1 MYKSIFFI
9 DLDGT
14 VIQEVEPGIFHVPTQ
29 FKPELKKLEE
39 INCLPVVCTARQP
52 GFVKKLFGDLFSA
65 GIFFNGSYILYK
77 GTVLSQISYTEKQLS
92 TLFRYSHDVQCGLV
106 LQGILHAWCYNIS
119 PQYFPLLNQMY
130 NLNNYIQDVMLN
142 TKDPIYSIDLFF
154 TNTKQGELAQQNL
167 SFPYTLDY
175 HEGDWTGVLTNLAIN
190 KGTAAL
196 TLCQYLGIQPMNC
209 YGIGDSKNDIP
220 LFQTIGHGIA
230 VKNACA
236 ELLAVAKSFT
246 DSCMEN
252 GIIAAIHKIIIS
264 NDIK

>member
-1 MYKSIFFI
+1 M
-9 DLDGT
+9 DG
-14 VIQEVEPGIFHVPTQ
+14 GIKLCNFH
-29 FKPELKKLEE
+29 
-39 INCLPVVCTARQP
+39 
-52 GFVKKLFGDLFSA
+52 
-65 GIFFNGSYILYK
+65 
-77 GTVLSQISYTEKQLS
+77 
-92 TLFRYSHDVQCGLV
+92 
-106 LQGILHAWCYNIS
+106 
-119 PQYFPLLNQMY
+119 PLLNQMY

-252 GIIAAIHKIIIS
+252 GIIGAIHKIILS